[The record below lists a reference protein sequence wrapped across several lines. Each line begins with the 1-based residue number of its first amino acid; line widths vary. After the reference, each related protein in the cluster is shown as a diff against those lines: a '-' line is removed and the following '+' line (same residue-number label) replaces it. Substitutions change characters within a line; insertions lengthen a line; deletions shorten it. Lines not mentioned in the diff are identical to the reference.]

1 MATFGV
7 LYLLL
12 TVFGVILAICWLVL
26 PFALIGTKPLLR
38 ELIGEMKETN
48 RLLGE
53 RLPNLRPP
61 R

>member
-1 MATFGV
+1 MATFSV

>member
-1 MATFGV
+1 MATFSV

-12 TVFGVILAICWLVL
+12 TVFGVILSICWLVL

-48 RLLGE
+48 RLLGR
-53 RLPNLRPP
+53 RLPNLGPP

>member
-7 LYLLL
+7 LYLLSI
-12 TVFGVILAICWLVL
+12 VFGVILAICWLVL

>member
-7 LYLLL
+7 LYLLSI
-12 TVFGVILAICWLVL
+12 VFGVILAICWLVL

-38 ELIGEMKETN
+38 ELIREMKETN

-53 RLPNLRPP
+53 RLPNLGPP

>member
-53 RLPNLRPP
+53 RLPNLGPP

>member
-12 TVFGVILAICWLVL
+12 TVFGVILSICWLVL